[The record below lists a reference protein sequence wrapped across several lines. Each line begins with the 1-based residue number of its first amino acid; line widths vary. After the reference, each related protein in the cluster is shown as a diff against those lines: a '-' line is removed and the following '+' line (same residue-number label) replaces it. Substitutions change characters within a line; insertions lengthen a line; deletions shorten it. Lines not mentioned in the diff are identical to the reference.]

1 METSQKQ
8 TLEYLLMINKV
19 ENNAST
25 FVCLK
30 NSNSVSKFKHMY
42 IKQKK
47 IKKTFKKDN
56 K

>member
-19 ENNAST
+19 ENKLLHLS
-25 FVCLK
+25 VK
-30 NSNSVSKFKHMY
+30 NSNSVSKLSTY

-47 IKKTFKKDN
+47 IKKHLRKIIN
-56 K
+56 KF